1 MFHWE
6 QETGSRLVEKEK
18 KEKETRHFDV
28 PVSSS
33 RRFEKFEGAGA
44 WPTARRQKFK
54 LPKVKGNPDRE
65 EANEGGVA
73 CTKGKRMRPEMS
85 QDTWPASLRAAS
97 LFVLARSSNPGHD
110 WRQRPKYIYDARNW
124 RLDPYIGCFQKHFPL
139 KLFVLQLF
147 EIYLRLGNNFVKSFF
162 LNYFTCFSFISET
175 ICYFYSL
182 RFKDSKDNQF
192 LKQSVHFIFNL
203 LSLIIFSDCY

>member
-1 MFHWE
+1 MTPQDVDALRYFQSRAIRLFHWE
-6 QETGSRLVEKEK
+6 QETGSRLGNAWKKKRK
-18 KEKETRHFDV
+18 KEKIQENVFERRERFCV

-33 RRFEKFEGAGA
+33 RRFEKLEGAGA

-65 EANEGGVA
+65 EANEGSVA

-124 RLDPYIGCFQKHFPL
+124 RLDPYIGCFEKHFPL
-139 KLFVLQLF
+139 KLFLLQLF
-147 EIYLRLGNNFVKSFF
+147 EIYLKLGNIFVKSLFV
-162 LNYFTCFSFISET
+162 NYFNCFYLI
-175 ICYFYSL
+175 
-182 RFKDSKDNQF
+182 
-192 LKQSVHFIFNL
+192 NL
-203 LSLIIFSDCY
+203 VS